1 MVAPANVPQTRLV
14 VQLMRSVIKTPASV
28 KATVRAMGLRR
39 TYQVVSLPDGPVT
52 WGQITKVSYLV
63 DVRRVVVDD
72 VAEVLQRLN
81 GRA

>member
-1 MVAPANVPQTRLV
+1 MVAPPSLPQTRLV

-39 TYQVVSLPDGPVT
+39 TYQAVALSDGPVT
-52 WGQITKVSYLV
+52 WGQLTKVSYLV
-63 DVRRVVVDD
+63 DVRRVAVDD
-72 VAEVLQRLN
+72 VAAVLQRQS

>member
-1 MVAPANVPQTRLV
+1 MAPPHLPQTRLV

-28 KATVRAMGLRR
+28 KATIRAMGFRR
-39 TYQVVSLPDGPVT
+39 TYQAVSLPDGPVT
-52 WGQITKVSYLV
+52 WGQLTKVSYLV

-72 VAEVLQRLN
+72 VPAVLHRHN